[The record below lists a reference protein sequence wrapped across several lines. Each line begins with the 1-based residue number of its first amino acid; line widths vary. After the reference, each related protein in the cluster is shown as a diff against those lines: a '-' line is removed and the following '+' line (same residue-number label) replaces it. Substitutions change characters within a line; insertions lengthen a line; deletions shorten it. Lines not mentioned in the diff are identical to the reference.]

1 MGKYVIANANI
12 VNENQLFIGSVVI
25 EDDYISEI
33 YSEKKDVADLQQLY
47 PDFEIIDAEGNYL
60 FPGVIDDQVHFREP
74 GLTHKGDIYTES
86 RAAVAGGVTSYME
99 MPNTNPQTLT
109 QELLEEKY
117 QLAAQKSLAN
127 YSFYMGASNTNLEE
141 ILKTN
146 PLNVCGLKVFM
157 GASTGNMLV
166 DNKETLE
173 QIFSKSKL
181 LIAVHCEDEPTIKEN
196 LKVFQE
202 KYGDDIPIESHPIIR
217 SREACYK
224 SSSYAIELAKKHN
237 TRLHVLHLSTKE
249 ETELFDNS
257 IPLSEKKITAEVC
270 VHHLWFSAK
279 DYQTKGNFIKWNP
292 AIKNA
297 EDRDALLNALISDKI
312 DVVATDHAPHTFEEK
327 QNKYAKAPSGGPL
340 VQHSLIA
347 MLQLYENNKISL
359 EKIIEKMCHN
369 PAIMF
374 NINKRGF
381 IRKSYFADLV
391 MVKPNIKQ
399 LVNRDNIFYKCA
411 WSPFENQVFTNKVV
425 QTFVNGN
432 LVYNDGTFYDDI
444 KGKRLIFNR

>member
-12 VNENQLFIGSVVI
+12 VNENQIFIGSVVI
-25 EDDYISEI
+25 DADYISEI
-33 YSEKKDVADLQQLY
+33 YSEIKEVADLQLLY

-202 KYGDDIPIESHPIIR
+202 KYGDDIPIESHPLIR

-381 IRKSYFADLV
+381 IRKSFFADLV

-399 LVNRDNIFYKCA
+399 LVNRDHIFYKCA
-411 WSPFENQVFTNKVV
+411 WSPFENHVFTNKVV
-425 QTFVNGN
+425 HTFVNGN
-432 LVYNDGTFYDDI
+432 LVYNDGIFYDDI

>member
-12 VNENQLFIGSVVI
+12 VNENQIFIGSVVI

-47 PDFEIIDAEGNYL
+47 PEFKIIDAEGNYL

-74 GLTHKGDIYTES
+74 GLTYKGDIYTES

-202 KYGDDIPIESHPIIR
+202 KYGDDIPIESHPLIR

-399 LVNRDNIFYKCA
+399 LVNRDHIFYKCA
-411 WSPFENQVFTNKVV
+411 WSPFENHVFTNKVV